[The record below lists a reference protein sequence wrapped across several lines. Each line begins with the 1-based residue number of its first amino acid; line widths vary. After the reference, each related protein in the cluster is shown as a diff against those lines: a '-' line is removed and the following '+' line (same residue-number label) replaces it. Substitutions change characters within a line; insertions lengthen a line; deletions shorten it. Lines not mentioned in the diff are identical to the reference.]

1 MRANM
6 IEISNKGAMR
16 GGIFLFVALLMP
28 ILILGIILITE
39 IPILSF
45 NSNSH
50 QATLDTLVLSA
61 AQQLPDDKAARL
73 AFEANS
79 PFSADSTSLV
89 VTPESIEATAT
100 SKQTP
105 LLLSYFG
112 VDKEISTTVRAKAI
126 IPPLS
131 VTIALDTNSYTAPTG
146 TKEWATNSPAAALFS
161 LDKTTGYKSQLSSIR
176 QTQGCFNELSLPMK
190 RIAIETYRSLSRVP
204 RYRVSAA
211 VMPTSIDSLN
221 SSYVGVTAVKT
232 FKKTPLSSADW
243 VEYRGLHHSN
253 SRCASAA
260 LHETLF
266 VTDSPY
272 RFPPRALGTTPGVGP
287 NGELIVDLEHGTF
300 NSSYA
305 PYLTVEEVFW
315 SQAANENQRISSIE
329 SLFSLGAFAI
339 AEDRAIE
346 KIVSSSLQNTNTV
359 VAIVV
364 AGDLPRSLNGRF
376 PDAAAKKDLAGAI
389 TKLEEL
395 ALDAKVNLHIPYI
408 LFKNRTGVTIE
419 EGAEFSTFLNSLIN
433 SSNIKHVRITPLMTE
448 SGEKLEQTLLPFLKN
463 LRQPVVLSR

>member
-1 MRANM
+1 M
-6 IEISNKGAMR
+6 IEIPNKGSMR
-16 GGIFLFVALLMP
+16 GGIFLFVAFLMP
-28 ILILGIILITE
+28 LLILGIILITE
-39 IPILSF
+39 IPLLSF
-45 NSNSH
+45 SSNSQ

-61 AQQLPDDKAARL
+61 AQKLPDDKAARL
-73 AFEANS
+73 AFNENS

-112 VDKEISTTVRAKAI
+112 VEKEISTTVRAKAV

-146 TKEWATNSPAAALFS
+146 AREWETNSPAAALFS
-161 LDKTTGYKSQLSSIR
+161 SHKTSSTASQLSPIR
-176 QTQGCFNELSLPMK
+176 KTQGCFNELSLPLK
-190 RIAIETYRSLSRVP
+190 RIATETYRSLSRVA

-211 VMPTSIDSLN
+211 VMPAINTLDSSNL
-221 SSYVGVTAVKT
+221 SFKGITQIKT
-232 FKKTPLSSADW
+232 FQKPPPTSADW

-253 SRCASAA
+253 SSCASAA

-272 RFPPRALGTTPGVGP
+272 RFPPRTLGTTPGVGP
-287 NGELIVDLEHGTF
+287 NGELIVDPEHGTF

-346 KIVSSSLQNTNTV
+346 KTVSSSLQNTNTV

-376 PDAAAKKDLAGAI
+376 PDAAAKNDLADAV

-395 ALDAKVNLHIPYI
+395 ALNAKVNLHIPYI

-448 SGEKLEQTLLPFLKN
+448 SAEQLEQTLLPFLKN